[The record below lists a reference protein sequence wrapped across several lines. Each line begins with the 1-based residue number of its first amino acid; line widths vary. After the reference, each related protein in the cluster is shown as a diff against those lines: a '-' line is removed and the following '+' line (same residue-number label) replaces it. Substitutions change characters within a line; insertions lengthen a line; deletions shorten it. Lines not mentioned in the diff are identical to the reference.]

1 MATFDYSS
9 LPPSDADALRVIA
22 ERLRDLIPNATS
34 LVIEIGDLLRA
45 AKSKLEH
52 GTFGQYCL
60 DKVGIEPRTAE
71 NYLALSDLAKVYP
84 SSDLA
89 KISARTAYKMAAKSA
104 PADVVEAIMG
114 EVRGGKIPSFNDVQR
129 RLAKSKPVPS
139 SGHDAGDVADLA
151 DRLIDALDPRNIGD
165 LDRFLR
171 RGTKRAIIALCDELQ
186 RGLERQH
193 PQTAA
198 ADMLPKNLL

>member
-9 LPPSDADALRVIA
+9 LPSSDADALRVIA

-34 LVIEIGDLLRA
+34 LVLEIGDLLRA

-52 GTFGQYCL
+52 GMFGQYCL
-60 DKVGIEPRTAE
+60 EKVGIEPRTAE

-84 SSDLA
+84 PSDLA
-89 KISARTAYKMAAKSA
+89 KIPARTAYKMAAKSA
-104 PADVVEAIMG
+104 PADVVGAIMG

-129 RLAKSKPVPS
+129 RLAKGRPGPS

-151 DRLIDALDPRNIGD
+151 DRLIDALDPRNVGD
-165 LDRFLR
+165 LERYLR
-171 RGTKRAIIALCDELQ
+171 KGTKSAIIALCDELR
-186 RGLERQH
+186 RGVERRH

-198 ADMLPKNLL
+198 PDMLPKNLL